1 MTSRPPTRRARSPF
15 LGSMEVRRDAEGTKI
30 FVGGV
35 LYAVRPPSIRKTP
48 APWLALAAGAW
59 AGSRPARRAAVLGYG
74 GGTLARLL
82 RRGDPRLSIAGVDRD
97 PRMLELGRRH
107 LASDIA
113 GVRVDQCDAA
123 TWLRRPARFDAI
135 LDDLYAPINGWLAR
149 PVSCTHVP
157 VLAKARLRPGGVYA
171 VSLRCPGGR
180 PERAVISAIVQTF
193 RHSLVI
199 YMREYAHKVV
209 LASDAPLGA
218 EAFARGLARVV
229 KGGKNRRGDDGVT
242 PAGWGFGPM
251 RRPPRRSGDGGRK
264 L

>member
-1 MTSRPPTRRARSPF
+1 MSRRTPTRRARSPV
-15 LGSMEVRRDAEGTKI
+15 LGPMEVRRDSEGTKI

-59 AGSRPARRAAVLGYG
+59 AGSRPARRVAILGYG

-82 RRGDPRLSIAGVDRD
+82 RRGDPRLSIAGVDLD
-97 PRMLELGRRH
+97 PQMLELGRRH
-107 LASDIA
+107 LASQLA
-113 GVRVDQCDAA
+113 GVRVDQDDAVG
-123 TWLRRPARFDAI
+123 WLRRPFRFDAI
-135 LDDLYAPINGWLAR
+135 LDDLYAPKNGWLAR
-149 PVSCTHVP
+149 PVSCTQVP

-180 PERAVISAIVQTF
+180 PERAVISAIVQSF
-193 RHSLVI
+193 RQSLVI

-209 LASDAPLGA
+209 LASDAPLERA
-218 EAFARGLARVV
+218 DFARGLSRVV
-229 KGGKNRRGDDGVT
+229 GAGQNRRGAAGVS

-251 RRPPRRSGDGGRK
+251 RRPANPSGRRIQES
-264 L
+264 